1 MKAEHRHELKT
12 NELAEWIANFPQWAK
27 KNLRM
32 IIYVSVVVFLV
43 AGSYIFHWYRK
54 NVESVR
60 KQLELT
66 RLIAQLSQGKTR
78 ILQAQARGVDISYML
93 IQTADNLKI
102 AAQNAREAQ
111 MVALALIKRAEAL
124 RMELHY
130 RFGTVDERDA
140 ITQIELAKAS
150 CAEAIEKASTSPSLM
165 AAAKLGLGLCEEEL
179 GNFGKAE
186 QIYSDIATNA
196 LYEGT
201 VVVSQAKIRLETM
214 VDYQRKVVFKPAA
227 KPAPTETELL
237 RPQIQLSPVDIN
249 LAPQTQGS
257 VPEMGSPLPSS
268 ANSVPP
274 VAPPLPEIN
283 MVP

>member
-1 MKAEHRHELKT
+1 
-12 NELAEWIANFPQWAK
+12 
-27 KNLRM
+27 
-32 IIYVSVVVFLV
+32 
-43 AGSYIFHWYRK
+43 
-54 NVESVR
+54 
-60 KQLELT
+60 
-66 RLIAQLSQGKTR
+66 
-78 ILQAQARGVDISYML
+78 
-93 IQTADNLKI
+93 
-102 AAQNAREAQ
+102 
-111 MVALALIKRAEAL
+111 
-124 RMELHY
+124 MELHY

-150 CAEAIEKASTSPSLM
+150 YAEAIEKASTSSSLM
-165 AAAKLGLGLCEEEL
+165 ATAKLGLGLCEEEL

-201 VVVSQAKIRLETM
+201 VAVSQAKIRLETM
-214 VDYQRKVVFKPAA
+214 ADYQRKVVFKPAA
-227 KPAPTETELL
+227 KPAPTKTELL

-257 VPEMGSPLPSS
+257 MPEMGSPLPSS
-268 ANSVPP
+268 ANSVPL